1 MKADHKAAPV
11 RMADPTAATVPAG
24 AEELPPVDRRPLRR
38 LRLRR
43 GAQQAAAVMI
53 TLFMVMPLYL
63 ITLAAFSS
71 RAELNRFPKALW
83 PRDPSAETME
93 AFLGV
98 TGVVP
103 SFLNSLIVGI
113 LTIVVSSLVGAPAGY
128 AIARYAFRGRDPF
141 QVFLLLTR
149 SLPMVVLSIPL
160 ASLFLRVGIYDTIGA
175 VALVHAALALP
186 TTVLVTASVFVAVPK
201 DLEEAAL
208 VFGCSPRTAF
218 RKVVVPIAL
227 PGIAASSI
235 FAFVLSWN
243 EILAAAVLTLSHRT
257 LPGQLITSL
266 NESSLAFQF
275 TGGFALVVPSLLFI
289 LVMRR
294 YLLNMSASTIG

>member
-1 MKADHKAAPV
+1 MNADHEAAPATMV
-11 RMADPTAATVPAG
+11 DPTAATVPADT
-24 AEELPPVDRRPLRR
+24 EELQPVDRRPLHR

-43 GAQQAAAVMI
+43 IAQQAAAVMI

-63 ITLAAFSS
+63 IALAAFSS
-71 RAELNRFPKALW
+71 RAELNRFPKAFW
-83 PRDPSAETME
+83 PRDPSAETLE
-93 AFLGV
+93 AFLGA

-103 SFLNSLIVGI
+103 AFLNSLIAGI
-113 LTIVVSSLVGAPAGY
+113 VTILVSSLVGAPAGY

-149 SLPMVVLSIPL
+149 SLPIVVLSVPL
-160 ASLFLRVGIYDTIGA
+160 ASLFLSVGIYDTIGA

-186 TTVLVTASVFVAVPK
+186 TTVLVTASVFIAVPK

-208 VFGCSPRTAF
+208 VFGCSPYTAF

-235 FAFVLSWN
+235 FTFVLSWN

-257 LPGQLITSL
+257 LPAQLMVSL
-266 NESSLAFQF
+266 RVSPLAFQF
-275 TGGFALVVPSLLFI
+275 AGGFALVVPSLLFI

-294 YLLNMSASTIG
+294 YLLNMSGSTIG

>member
-1 MKADHKAAPV
+1 MNADHEAVPATMV
-11 RMADPTAATVPAG
+11 DPTAATGPAD
-24 AEELPPVDRRPLRR
+24 AEELQPVDRRPLRR
-38 LRLRR
+38 LRLHRI
-43 GAQQAAAVMI
+43 AQQVVAVVI

-83 PRDPSAETME
+83 PRDPSAETLD
-93 AFLGV
+93 AFLGA

-103 SFLNSLIVGI
+103 AFLNSLIVGI
-113 LTIVVSSLVGAPAGY
+113 ATILVASLVGAPAGY
-128 AIARYAFRGRDPF
+128 AIARYAFRGRNSF

-149 SLPMVVLSIPL
+149 SLPMVVLSVPL
-160 ASLFLRVGIYDTIGA
+160 ASLFLSVGIYDTIGA

-208 VFGCSPRTAF
+208 VFGCSPLTAF

-235 FAFVLSWN
+235 FTFVLSWN

-257 LPGQLITSL
+257 LPGQLMVSL
-266 NESSLAFQF
+266 NESPLAFQF
-275 TGGFALVVPSLLFI
+275 AGGFALVVPSLLFI